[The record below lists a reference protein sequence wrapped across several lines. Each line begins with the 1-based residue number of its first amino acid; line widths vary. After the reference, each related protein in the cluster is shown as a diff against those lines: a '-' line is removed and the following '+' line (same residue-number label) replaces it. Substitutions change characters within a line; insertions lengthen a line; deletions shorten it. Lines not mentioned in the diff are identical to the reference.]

1 MVEVAPSIMD
11 QSWLWDCQITVKK
24 AHLNTGG
31 EFLEKYLLLWIDLRF
46 LLKWHST
53 EKCSIK
59 VLVIFH

>member
-1 MVEVAPSIMD
+1 MD